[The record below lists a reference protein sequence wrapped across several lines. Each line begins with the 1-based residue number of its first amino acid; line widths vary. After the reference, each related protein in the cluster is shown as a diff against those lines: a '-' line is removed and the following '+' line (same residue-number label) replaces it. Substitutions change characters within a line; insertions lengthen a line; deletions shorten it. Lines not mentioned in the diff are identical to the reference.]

1 MTAHESE
8 SVLNNPVVNTNGL
21 RFSYGDHDVL
31 HNVALAA
38 YHGEVV
44 GLLGANGSGKSTLLR
59 CLAGLL
65 PVPRSTVTLAGRD
78 LRSMK
83 RKQIASMVSFLPQ
96 VHETLEFLTVGELV
110 ARGRHPHTAFGW
122 RLSSH
127 DRDAVASALSY
138 VQLDTLRHRPI
149 NEISGG
155 ERQRAWIAMVLAQD
169 TPLMLL
175 DEPVTYL
182 DIKHQ
187 WSLLEVLTDLSRNL
201 GKTLITVFHDI
212 NHAMAVCDRVY
223 LLAEGR
229 VSVSGRPEEVITSD
243 ALRHAYGVSA
253 HVCHVR
259 QACRSVVVPECSCR
273 ARLGGAQPVWKAKP
287 VNRHQYHTQVEE
299 KDEFSSV

>member
-1 MTAHESE
+1 MVHETK
-8 SVLNNPVVNTNGL
+8 SVLPNPVVHVEGL
-21 RFSYGDHDVL
+21 SFSYREHDVL
-31 HNVALAA
+31 HDVAVTVG
-38 YHGEVV
+38 HGEVV

-65 PVPRSTVTLAGRD
+65 PVPRSTVTLAGHD
-78 LRSMK
+78 LRSMR
-83 RKQIASMVSFLPQ
+83 RKQIAAMVSFLPQ
-96 VHETLEFLTVGELV
+96 VHETLNHLTVGELV
-110 ARGRHPHTAFGW
+110 ARGRHPHTASGW

-127 DRDAVASALSY
+127 DREAVASALAY
-138 VQLDTLRHRPI
+138 VQLDTLRNRPV
-149 NEISGG
+149 NAISGG

-187 WSLLEVLTDLSRNL
+187 WSLLEVLTDLARNL

-229 VSVSGRPEEVITSD
+229 VSGHGSPEEVITPD
-243 ALRHAYGVSA
+243 ALRLAYGVNA
-253 HVCHVR
+253 HVCHVH
-259 QACRSVVVPECSCR
+259 QASRSVVVPECSCH
-273 ARLGGAQPVWKAKP
+273 ARLGRPTSVWKGKAG
-287 VNRHQYHTQVEE
+287 
-299 KDEFSSV
+299 

>member
-1 MTAHESE
+1 MVHQSKSVMT
-8 SVLNNPVVNTNGL
+8 NPVVNAEGL
-21 RFSYGDHDVL
+21 SFSYGEHDVL
-31 HNVALAA
+31 HNVAVAA
-38 YHGEVV
+38 HHGEVI

-65 PVPRSTVTLAGRD
+65 PVRRGAVTLAGHD
-78 LRSMK
+78 LRSMR
-83 RKQIASMVSFLPQ
+83 RKQIAAMVSFLPQ
-96 VHETLEFLTVGELV
+96 VHQTLDHLTVGELV

-138 VQLDTLRHRPI
+138 VQLDTLRNRPV

-169 TPLMLL
+169 TPLVLL

-187 WSLLEVLTDLSRNL
+187 WSLLEVLTDLARNL

-223 LLAEGR
+223 LLAAGR
-229 VSVSGRPEEVITSD
+229 VSGHGSPEEVITPN
-243 ALRHAYGVSA
+243 ALRRAYGVDA
-253 HVCHVR
+253 HVCHVH

-273 ARLGGAQPVWKAKP
+273 ARLGPSTSVWKGKAGWP
-287 VNRHQYHTQVEE
+287 ARTSHTYGGRR
-299 KDEFSSV
+299 